1 MFKLARTFDDP
12 GQGGNAQRGFPA
24 PGAGAQ
30 LTGDPS
36 QPRQTVTIPTP
47 LRPTKGVRS
56 FLDVVF
62 GANAQRG
69 FPEPQNPLEAY
80 PDGLMNNHIVTD
92 GNPDVVYTPY
102 YSRGAAAFV
111 QNFGKVTSNPI
122 GAGVFAAD
130 RPQASYGPAAEY
142 HNGQIWWTPQNQ
154 PTSIPSQSLVNP
166 EDLSAALGPLN
177 SQAAIR
183 NRGQ

>member
-1 MFKLARTFDDP
+1 MFKLAATYKDP
-12 GQGGNAQRGFPA
+12 DVGQNRQRGFPA
-24 PGAGAQ
+24 PGEGQ
-30 LTGDPS
+30 QTTGDPS
-36 QPRQTVTIPTP
+36 QPRQEYVPPIPV
-47 LRPTKGVRS
+47 RPTKGVRS
-56 FLDVVF
+56 FLDAVF

-69 FPEPQNPLEAY
+69 FPEPQNALEAY
-80 PDGLMNNHIVTD
+80 PAGLMNNHVVTD

-111 QNFGKVTSNPI
+111 QNFGKVTVNPI

-142 HNGQIWWTPQNQ
+142 HNGQIWWTPQNI

-166 EDLSAALGPLN
+166 EDLSAALGPIN
-177 SQAAIR
+177 SQAAGR
-183 NRGQ
+183 TSF